1 MKTRIVWYSALLVGL
16 ALLATGCAWGVVTD
30 AETGEPIDGATVIYV
45 DSAGVAGAKLTGDSG
60 LYRFDATEGDRIPG
74 RGPAT
79 FVVLAPGYQVL
90 RVERGLAYDDNDLG
104 TWEIQNFELTRVR
117 TPTRTPT
124 SVPSSTPT
132 PTATRTPTRTVTPTR
147 TPTPT
152 LTATPTPTPT
162 PTATATGVATETPTA
177 TATP

>member
-16 ALLATGCAWGVVTD
+16 AFLITGCAFGVVTD

-45 DSAGVAGAKLTGDSG
+45 DSAGAAGAKLTGDSG

-90 RVERGLAYDDNDLG
+90 RVARGLAYDDNDLG
-104 TWEIQNFELTRVR
+104 TWEIQNFELTRLH
-117 TPTRTPT
+117 TPTRTATP
-124 SVPSSTPT
+124 VPSSTL
-132 PTATRTPTRTVTPTR
+132 TATATLTPTRTR
-147 TPTPT
+147 TPTP
-152 LTATPTPTPT
+152 TATPTPTPT
-162 PTATATGVATETPTA
+162 PTPTATGATETPTV
-177 TATP
+177 TGTP